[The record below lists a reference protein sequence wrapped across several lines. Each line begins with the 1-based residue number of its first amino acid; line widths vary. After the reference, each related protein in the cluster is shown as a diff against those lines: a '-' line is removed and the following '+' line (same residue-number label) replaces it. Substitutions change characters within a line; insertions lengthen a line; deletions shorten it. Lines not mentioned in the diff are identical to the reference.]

1 MTATERWL
9 QRFSPLNLRKLTA
22 RLNRASEIGLTPLLP
37 SFNRS
42 PEDQTPR
49 VLRAQTRRLI
59 ESNSRSLPRF

>member
-37 SFNRS
+37 SFK
-42 PEDQTPR
+42 TPR
-49 VLRAQTRRLI
+49 VLRAKIRRLI